1 MILFVI
7 LLLMK
12 SSAIDNIC
20 TPARVK
26 SGFMKCDIYPIDI
39 DAIDKTQ
46 ILPRDFP
53 DTSNKKQ
60 SEDFIESK

>member
-1 MILFVI
+1 
-7 LLLMK
+7 MK
-12 SSAIDNIC
+12 SSDIDHIC

-26 SGFMKCDIYPIDI
+26 LGFQKCGMYPIDI

-53 DTSNKKQ
+53 EKSNIKQ
-60 SEDFIESK
+60 IEGFKESQSSNIQ